1 MTQPRLLDE
10 EEQQA
15 WRNFM
20 RGQATVRDAVNH
32 DDVED
37 FGLALHEFEVLMRLA
52 EAEEQQARMS
62 VLATDLVHSR
72 SRLTHTV
79 ARLEKAGYVERFQC
93 PADRRG
99 IFCRLTDEGQE
110 KIESA
115 TEQHTESLRQHFLD
129 KLTREEL
136 LTLGEIFAKLIDAE
150 ETEKRVCHQ

>member
-1 MTQPRLLDE
+1 MTQTRMLNE

-20 RGQATVRDAVNH
+20 RGQAAVRDAVNH
-32 DDVED
+32 DDVEN

-52 EAEEQQARMS
+52 EAEKQQARMS

-99 IFCRLTDEGQE
+99 IFCRLTDQGQE
-110 KIESA
+110 KIEASTA
-115 TEQHTESLRQHFLD
+115 DHTEALREHFLS

-136 LTLGEIFAKLIDAE
+136 LTLGEIFGKLIDAE
-150 ETEKRVCHQ
+150 ETEKRVCSQ